1 MLAALLPALLPIFD
15 DVFKRLFPDPAQA
28 AAAQQQMTLAL
39 LAQQGAVNAAAAD
52 IVKTE
57 AQSEHW
63 LAACWRPI
71 LMLTF
76 GALIV
81 ARWLGWSSPNLSEP
95 EVLKLWDIV
104 QLGLGGYVIGRTAE
118 KIVPQVVG
126 VISSRTP

>member
-126 VISSRTP
+126 AISSRTP

>member
-28 AAAQQQMTLAL
+28 AVAQQQMTLAL

-126 VISSRTP
+126 AISSRTP